1 MDDTD
6 TGAASLG
13 TTIVGIVAHGD
24 TNREGEPTNDTAD
37 ADGGD
42 RDEHAGD
49 SGDHGDRGNA
59 VVLASDRRASLGRM
73 VSSKDARKVHPIGDA
88 AALAFT
94 GSVSGAQAL
103 VADLDAER
111 RLYELRRGTEM
122 STTAL
127 AGYAA
132 TAMRKQ
138 RYGVQHLLGGVDGD
152 GAHLYTFDGGGSVL
166 EQPYAADGSGGQ
178 FAYGTLEDGY
188 REGVGVADAETLAA
202 RAVAAASERD
212 TASGNGLHL
221 VTITDDG
228 VEEAVYDD
236 PAAVAA

>member
-1 MDDTD
+1 MDDT
-6 TGAASLG
+6 TPNETSLG
-13 TTIVGIVAHGD
+13 TTVVGIVARTDTFQHAADGD
-24 TNREGEPTNDTAD
+24 TGRDDAAD
-37 ADGGD
+37 APRGA
-42 RDEHAGD
+42 AGD
-49 SGDHGDRGNA
+49 A

-73 VSSKDARKVHPIGDA
+73 VSSKDAQKVHPLGDS

-111 RLYELRRGTEM
+111 RLYELRRGRTM

-132 TAMRKQ
+132 SAMRRQ
-138 RYGVQHLLGGVDGD
+138 PYGVQHLLGGVDAD
-152 GAHLYTFDGGGSVL
+152 RARLFTFDAGGSVL
-166 EQPYAADGSGGQ
+166 EQPFAADGSGGP

-188 REGVGVADAETLAA
+188 EAGLSVADAEALAA

-212 TASGNGLHL
+212 TASGNGLQS
-221 VTITDDG
+221 VTLTAAG
-228 VEEAVYDD
+228 VDARVYDD
-236 PAAVAA
+236 PDAVAS